1 MAYTSN
7 SMTRIFFQVEKAEII
22 KMKLIENNHHNVI
35 DKKMQQWKF
44 RKPWTMFSASNKP
57 GKEDSVHLCS
67 IHSRQWK
74 N

>member
-7 SMTRIFFQVEKAEII
+7 SMTGFFFQVEKAEII

-44 RKPWTMFSASNKP
+44 QKTLNHVFN
-57 GKEDSVHLCS
+57 
-67 IHSRQWK
+67 Q
-74 N
+74 